1 MTLTLLEKIG
11 NKTTTF
17 VEEVG
22 QLANLQIQTI
32 YWMFRR
38 PFRFHLLIKQMEE
51 IGANSVPVVVV
62 TALSTGMVLALQSH
76 IGFKRFNAETLVGTV
91 VALSMTRELGPVLT
105 GLIVAGRAGSSM
117 AAELGTMRVTE
128 QIDALVTLATN
139 PIHYLIVPRFLAGLI
154 MLPILT
160 ICADMVG
167 IVGGYIVST
176 RILGANPVI
185 YIRRTRDFLVL
196 GDVFNGLFK
205 SAVFGMSI
213 AIISCYAGFYTEGGA
228 EGVGKATTRAVVISS
243 MLILISDYIMTALFF

>member
-1 MTLTLLEKIG
+1 MTFTLLEKIG

-17 VEEVG
+17 IEEVG
-22 QLANLQIQTI
+22 RLANLQIQTI

-38 PFRFHLLIKQMEE
+38 PFRFRLLIKQMEE

-154 MLPILT
+154 MLPVLT

-167 IVGGYIVST
+167 IAGGYIVST

-185 YIRRTRDFLVL
+185 YIRRTRDFLEL

-205 SAVFGMSI
+205 SAVFGMAI
-213 AIISCYAGFYTEGGA
+213 AIISCYAGFYTVGGA

-243 MLILISDYIMTALFF
+243 MLILISDYIMTALLF

>member
-1 MTLTLLEKIG
+1 MTFTILEKIG

-17 VEEVG
+17 IEEVG
-22 QLANLQIQTI
+22 QLANLQIQTL

-51 IGANSVPVVVV
+51 IGANSIPVVLV

-91 VALSMTRELGPVLT
+91 VALSVTRELGPVLT

-167 IVGGYIVST
+167 ILGGYIVST

-185 YIRRTRDFLVL
+185 YIRRTRDFLEL

-243 MLILISDYIMTALFF
+243 MLILISDYIMTALLF